1 MRYGI
6 LVTATFAWIAS
17 VGAGLSSQR
26 LPAAL
31 LRNHPAISYERAPVT
46 NAISELSARLRAG
59 EVTLESKGPS
69 GYLESLLKALHVP
82 IESQVLVFSKT
93 SFQAPRINPKNPR
106 AIYFND
112 TVSVGW
118 VRGGPVLEVIAQDPK
133 QGTIFYT
140 LEQTQ
145 SGVPQFAQKARLA
158 RLELAKK
165 LGVPRVQAKFPG
177 WPPASTGSRSAES
190 FRTAPW
196 MGRRVAPSP

>member
-1 MRYGI
+1 MRLGI
-6 LVTATFAWIAS
+6 LAAAIFAWFTSLVAVTA
-17 VGAGLSSQR
+17 GQR

-46 NAISELSARLRAG
+46 NAISRLSARLRAG

-69 GYLESLLKALHVP
+69 GYPETLLKALNVP
-82 IESQVLVFSKT
+82 VESQVLVFSKT

-106 AIYFND
+106 AIFFND

-140 LEQTQ
+140 LEQAQT
-145 SGVPQFAQKARLA
+145 GVPQFERNDTCSSCHTSDATQN
-158 RLELAKK
+158 
-165 LGVPRVQAKFPG
+165 VPGPFVGSVFPG
-177 WPPASTGSRSAES
+177 VDGITVDGA
-190 FRTAPW
+190 
-196 MGRRVAPSP
+196 